1 MPIFSGSD
9 VMKQYIAQSSQEHRN
24 RETLFRRDWIVI
36 TEPDST
42 KHLSMSFRL
51 STHLILPSTA
61 HVTVSI
67 CILVLHNMLIIFREE
82 TCRAHFRDHLII
94 FNVSTFTILLWQ
106 KNLLLS
112 SFLKIQTGSWGTGEK
127 RLSSWNYLA
136 LQYPTD
142 FDNVKTPN
150 MLEQFCECH

>member
-94 FNVSTFTILLWQ
+94 FNVSTFTILL
-106 KNLLLS
+106 
-112 SFLKIQTGSWGTGEK
+112 
-127 RLSSWNYLA
+127 
-136 LQYPTD
+136 
-142 FDNVKTPN
+142 
-150 MLEQFCECH
+150 

>member
-9 VMKQYIAQSSQEHRN
+9 VMKQHIAQSSQEHRN

-51 STHLILPSTA
+51 SIHLILPSTA

-82 TCRAHFRDHLII
+82 TFRAHFRDHLII

-136 LQYPTD
+136 LQYLTD